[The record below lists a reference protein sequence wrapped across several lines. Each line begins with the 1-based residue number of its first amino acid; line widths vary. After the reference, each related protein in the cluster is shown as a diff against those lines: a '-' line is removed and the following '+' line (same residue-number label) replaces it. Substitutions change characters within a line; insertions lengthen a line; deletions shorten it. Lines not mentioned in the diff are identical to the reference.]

1 MSVAP
6 HTTGPTDPAGP
17 ADRARPRS
25 LTAVELEHLAVGARV
40 LAVGTEES
48 AYRVALDWA
57 AAELAAHGPV
67 PLLPPDQ
74 LDGVGLCVA
83 VTLAGASAALAEQL
97 PAGDEPVKAVRAV
110 ERLVGRPAEAVVA
123 LNTAAENA
131 LIALAT
137 AARCG
142 LPLVDGDGCG
152 RVLPLLEQ
160 TVFTLAGAAPAPL
173 ALSTPGGD
181 VVTVESA
188 GSRVEDLVRPLVLA
202 AGGWSVV
209 AGYPMDG
216 AELARCLVPSTVSR
230 AIAAGA
236 ATGPERFAPWRP
248 RRLCRGRIAAVEQ
261 STDADE
267 EGFGPSHPW
276 ADAVALPSRPTS
288 VLVAE
293 NEGLRRRFRLEAH
306 NEVLFALA
314 DGAVAAAAPDQIL
327 ILSATDKGVVDVERA
342 VPGTEVEVVVIEAAP
357 AWHTPRG
364 RALARLGGPGPA
376 GLGAGAVAW

>member
-6 HTTGPTDPAGP
+6 HTAGP
-17 ADRARPRS
+17 AGRARPRW

-57 AAELAAHGPV
+57 GAELAAHGPV
-67 PLLPPDQ
+67 PLLPPDR

-97 PAGDEPVKAVRAV
+97 PAGDEPMKAVRAV

-173 ALSTPGGD
+173 A
-181 VVTVESA
+181 SA
-188 GSRVEDLVRPLVLA
+188 PPAETWSQSSRPA
-202 AGGWSVV
+202 AASRIWCAPWSWPPE
-209 AGYPMDG
+209 AG
-216 AELARCLVPSTVSR
+216 RSSR
-230 AIAAGA
+230 A
-236 ATGPERFAPWRP
+236 TR
-248 RRLCRGRIAAVEQ
+248 
-261 STDADE
+261 
-267 EGFGPSHPW
+267 
-276 ADAVALPSRPTS
+276 
-288 VLVAE
+288 
-293 NEGLRRRFRLEAH
+293 
-306 NEVLFALA
+306 
-314 DGAVAAAAPDQIL
+314 
-327 ILSATDKGVVDVERA
+327 
-342 VPGTEVEVVVIEAAP
+342 
-357 AWHTPRG
+357 
-364 RALARLGGPGPA
+364 
-376 GLGAGAVAW
+376 